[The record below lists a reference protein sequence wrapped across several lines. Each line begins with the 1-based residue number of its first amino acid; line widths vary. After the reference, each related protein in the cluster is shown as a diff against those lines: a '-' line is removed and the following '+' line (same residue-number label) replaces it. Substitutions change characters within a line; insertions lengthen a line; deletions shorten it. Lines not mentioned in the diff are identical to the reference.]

1 VDLCNIPDFCHVEG
15 EELKPESKGFSTY
28 DSETRNLERTLIDAC
43 RKFHNARLV
52 ITGNPEKHTI
62 TFRIESK

>member
-1 VDLCNIPDFCHVEG
+1 MDLCSIPDFCHVEG
-15 EELKPESKGFSTY
+15 EELKRESKGFSTY
-28 DSETRNLERTLIDAC
+28 DSDTRTLERELIEFC

-52 ITGNPEKHTI
+52 ITGNPDKHTI